1 MSYFEAYQSCFLFG
15 SLRYFANLQ
24 DSVCLINGP
33 SGCSFYARNAII
45 NLNGYFEKEKDIGIP
60 KIFTI
65 DFSEEDVIF
74 GNEDKLRKAIYEII
88 EHHNPKMI
96 FVFNCCVSEIIGV
109 DIDRIVEEVSEEK
122 DVRVVAIHSAGFKGD
137 HKLGMH
143 TAANI
148 LVENFIKEKKTI
160 NFKKVNLLGDFD
172 YFNRS
177 TKVLSAVLNKIGIDE
192 ITHIPGKC
200 SIEELSEASAA
211 CLNIITCQNASRHLA
226 ELLKDKFG
234 TAYIGAGLSLYGLKN
249 CFDFYSEIYHF
260 FNIDISSLE
269 QEFEDYQKEI
279 LKYQSTFKDKKA
291 AVVAGTK
298 RAIGYSAILK
308 ELGFQVELI
317 FTEGNKNYFS
327 KETFSKYSQ
336 NVLLDVKTSNLAEQ
350 IKRIDPDVIFTTLP
364 EMIAPNSYFPRLA
377 EDFSGFDGV
386 IRMAEYLYTHFNRVD
401 REQVVLITE

>member
-15 SLRYFANLQ
+15 TLRYFANLE
-24 DSVCLINGP
+24 DSICLINGP

-45 NLNGYFEKEKDIGIP
+45 NLNGYFEKEKEIDIP
-60 KIFTI
+60 KIFTT

-74 GNEDKLRKAIYEII
+74 GNEDKLYTAVYEII
-88 EHHNPKMI
+88 EQYKPKVI
-96 FVFNCCVSEIIGV
+96 FIFNCCVSEIIGV
-109 DIDRIVEEVSEEK
+109 DIDHVAEEVSEK
-122 DVRVVAIHSAGFKGD
+122 TGVRVVSIHSAGFKGD

-148 LVENFIKEKKTI
+148 LVENFITEKKTI
-160 NFKKVNLLGDFD
+160 NCKKVNLLGDFD

-177 TKVLSAVLNKIGIDE
+177 TKALSTTLNKIGIFD

-200 SIEELSEASAA
+200 SIDELSEASAA

-234 TAYIGAGLSLYGLKN
+234 TPYIGAQLSLYGLKN
-249 CFDFYSEIYHF
+249 CFEFYSEIYHF
-260 FNIDISSLE
+260 FKMNIQPLE
-269 QEFEDYQKEI
+269 QEFAHYQNEI
-279 LKYQSTFKDKKA
+279 LKYIGTFKGKKA
-291 AVVAGTK
+291 IVVAGTK
-298 RAIGYSAILK
+298 RAIGYSSILK

-336 NVLLDVKTSNLAEQ
+336 NVFLNAKISDLAEK
-350 IKRIDPDVIFTTLP
+350 IKKIKPDVIFTTLP

-377 EDFSGFDGV
+377 EDFSGFEGS
-386 IRMAEYLYTHFNRVD
+386 IRMAKYLYTHFNRPD
-401 REQVVLITE
+401 KEQVILITE